1 MVPWVS
7 EHLRL
12 RSISLKSTALY
23 SVSVNLNL
31 LFFSNIIK
39 SPEDEKYRKVK
50 TQNKAFSS
58 KVWSLPEAQEF
69 LILWGWDQVWRLMID
84 YFCQQ
89 SDDNNNNNYN
99 NIVMIIITMI
109 IMIMINMIM
118 IMIMIVMKR

>member
-1 MVPWVS
+1 MS
-7 EHLRL
+7 
-12 RSISLKSTALY
+12 

-69 LILWGWDQVWRLMID
+69 LLLWGWDQVWRLMID
-84 YFCQQ
+84 FFCQQ
-89 SDDNNNNNYN
+89 SDDNNNNNN
-99 NIVMIIITMI
+99 NNDNNDRYDNDNDSNEEVRKFIRTRHHMEFI
-109 IMIMINMIM
+109 
-118 IMIMIVMKR
+118 

>member
-1 MVPWVS
+1 M
-7 EHLRL
+7 
-12 RSISLKSTALY
+12 Y
-23 SVSVNLNL
+23 SVSLDLNL

-69 LILWGWDQVWRLMID
+69 LLLWGWDEVWRLMIA

-89 SDDNNNNNYN
+89 PDDNNKNNNNNNDNDNDRYDN
-99 NIVMIIITMI
+99 DNDNDGNEEVRKFIRTRRHMEL
-109 IMIMINMIM
+109 
-118 IMIMIVMKR
+118 

>member
-1 MVPWVS
+1 M
-7 EHLRL
+7 HLEFQSTRL
-12 RSISLKSTALY
+12 PSISLKSTALY

-89 SDDNNNNNYN
+89 SDDNNNNNN
-99 NIVMIIITMI
+99 NNNDNNSNNNNKLSPTCHYLFIIKSLH
-109 IMIMINMIM
+109 
-118 IMIMIVMKR
+118 V